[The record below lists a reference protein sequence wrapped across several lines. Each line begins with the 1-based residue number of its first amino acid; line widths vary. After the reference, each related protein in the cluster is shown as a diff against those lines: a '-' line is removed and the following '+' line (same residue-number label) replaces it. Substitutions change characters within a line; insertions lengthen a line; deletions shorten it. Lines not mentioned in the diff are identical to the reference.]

1 MYPLVRSILFLLKI
15 TNKRTVSISV
25 FSDILLALRGDEMYY
40 TDVGLITANADE
52 IEINPRELA
61 IRLGTDREYD
71 NETLELCRKR
81 LMGVLSYK
89 CTFIKTAVSFY
100 QEPTLGF
107 SNVILNSKSLWKNL
121 YPCKEAFIIAS
132 TAGIGVDRLLSRL
145 KIESLA
151 EYYMTDALASAAI
164 ESFMDHACDRI
175 SENVSCVPRFS
186 PGYGDLTLKIQ
197 PSVLERLN
205 AYTVLG
211 ITLDSSLLMTPAK
224 SITAIMGIK
233 DNEKN
238 N

>member
-1 MYPLVRSILFLLKI
+1 
-15 TNKRTVSISV
+15 
-25 FSDILLALRGDEMYY
+25 
-40 TDVGLITANADE
+40 
-52 IEINPRELA
+52 
-61 IRLGTDREYD
+61 
-71 NETLELCRKR
+71 
-81 LMGVLSYK
+81 MGVLSYK

-164 ESFMDHACDRI
+164 ESFMDNACNRI